1 MISHNIYRVKTSIIQ
16 TGRTTKQYSVTRT
29 YKEFFL
35 LHSKLVQTF
44 TSSCIIVP
52 TLPGKTNCKTVLTK
66 KGVGKGGRK
75 GRELEGPILF

>member
-1 MISHNIYRVKTSIIQ
+1 MISHHIYRVKTSSIR

-52 TLPGKTNCKTVLTK
+52 TLPSKRNCKTVLTK